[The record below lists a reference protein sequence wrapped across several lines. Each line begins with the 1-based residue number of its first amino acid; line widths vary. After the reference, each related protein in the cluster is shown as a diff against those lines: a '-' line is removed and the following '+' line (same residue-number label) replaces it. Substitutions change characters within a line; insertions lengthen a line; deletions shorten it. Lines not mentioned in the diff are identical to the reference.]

1 MLVAEEA
8 RQLMA
13 NLGFRT
19 MDELIGCS
27 ECLRVDPNIH
37 ENNACLNYL
46 PIIMP
51 AHQLPDAGK
60 IGKVERHKMWPQENL
75 KHLAIDLSKV
85 LDRQLVEE
93 AATCFKKGERVS
105 IKFNDLINMHRSTG
119 TLLSGEL
126 YRRWGNSLQPGT
138 CHVKLEGTSGQSF
151 GAFSVKGLFLE
162 LEGDSQDYFGKGLSG
177 GTLALYPPRSAMA
190 KGFVAEDNIV
200 AGNACLIGAINGLA
214 LVRGIAGERF
224 CVRNSGA
231 WAVVE
236 GIGEHGCE
244 YMTGGRIAVLG
255 KTGGNFGA
263 GMSGG
268 CAWILDPDDEFKK
281 MVNPGTLELTRMTGE
296 PHEAY

>member
-1 MLVAEEA
+1 MGCIMMRKCHLNTCPVGIATQDPVLRQKFQGMPEHVANYLMFVAEEA

-19 MDELIGCS
+19 RDELIGCS
-27 ECLRVDPNIH
+27 DCLQVDPNIN
-37 ENNACLNYL
+37 ENNACLSYL

-60 IGKVERHKMWPQENL
+60 IGKVERHKTWPQENL
-75 KHLAIDLSKV
+75 SHLAIDLSKV

-93 AATCFKKGERVS
+93 AAACFRKGERVS

-214 LVRGIAGERF
+214 LVI
-224 CVRNSGA
+224 SS
-231 WAVVE
+231 
-236 GIGEHGCE
+236 
-244 YMTGGRIAVLG
+244 L
-255 KTGGNFGA
+255 K
-263 GMSGG
+263 
-268 CAWILDPDDEFKK
+268 
-281 MVNPGTLELTRMTGE
+281 ELQGSLLV
-296 PHEAY
+296 PFQ